1 MRIQDAEKLINS
13 TYDSWLRLEQ
23 VRRMPGGLELCFSLH
38 NGRRG
43 KKIDGW
49 KVNCR
54 GVHEAKITSW
64 DGGGIALYPS
74 NHPAARQYFDRQAE
88 LRWSRTCDEN
98 KILAALCR
106 AHVEAVDDW
115 IPFDSYLQINS
126 PYRETTS
133 TPYLASGSGRKFVC
147 RGPYFLLRSY
157 AKALESVGEPTQ
169 MTLRKNQG
177 IKNIRPEVLHFGN
190 SNVVADS
197 FTAQR
202 LAAVE

>member
-13 TYDSWLRLEQ
+13 TYDSWLRLGQ
-23 VRRMPGGLELCFSLH
+23 VRRIPGGLELWFSLH

-43 KKIDGW
+43 KKIDEW
-49 KVNCR
+49 KVICR

-74 NHPAARQYFDRQAE
+74 SHPAARQYSDREAE
-88 LRWSRTCDEN
+88 LRWSRACDEN
-98 KILAALCR
+98 KVLAALCR

-133 TPYLASGSGRKFVC
+133 SSYVASGSGRKFVC
-147 RGPYFLLRSY
+147 RGPRFLLRCY

-169 MTLRKNQG
+169 MTFRKNQR
-177 IKNIRPEVLHFGN
+177 IKNIRPKVLHFGN
-190 SNVVADS
+190 SHVVANT

-202 LAAVE
+202 SAIGE